1 MLHKIQLL
9 HIINVKMDLLKSLK
23 ARKEKKINI
32 FFFLSQKKGPN
43 KKKRTLPVN
52 PIWPELKNI

>member
-1 MLHKIQLL
+1 
-9 HIINVKMDLLKSLK
+9 MDLLKSLK

-32 FFFLSQKKGPN
+32 FFSISKKRPQQ
-43 KKKRTLPVN
+43 KKRTLPVN